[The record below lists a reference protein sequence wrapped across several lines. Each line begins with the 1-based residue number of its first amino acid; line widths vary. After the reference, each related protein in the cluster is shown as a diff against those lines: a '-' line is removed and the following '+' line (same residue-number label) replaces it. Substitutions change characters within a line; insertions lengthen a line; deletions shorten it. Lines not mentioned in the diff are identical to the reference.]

1 MTRRKLLEKAISI
14 VCEDRNQQ
22 YGGPEDTFKDIAQLW
37 AAYLDDQIGP
47 EDVAIMMILMKVA
60 RLKASSYQSSDSWV
74 DIAGYAACGSEIA
87 LGEEGD
93 DVQC

>member
-22 YGGPEDTFKDIAQLW
+22 YGGPEDTFKDIARLW

-87 LGEEGD
+87 IGEEGGFY
-93 DVQC
+93 QC

>member
-22 YGGPEDTFKDIAQLW
+22 YGGPEDTFKDIARLW

-87 LGEEGD
+87 LGEEGGFY
-93 DVQC
+93 QC

>member
-22 YGGPEDTFKDIAQLW
+22 YGGPENTFKDIAALW
-37 AAYLDDQIGP
+37 AAYLDEQIGP

-60 RLKASSYQSSDSWV
+60 RLKASSYQSGDSWV

-87 LGEEGD
+87 IGKEGGFY
-93 DVQC
+93 QC

>member
-1 MTRRKLLEKAISI
+1 MTRRKLLEKAISV

-22 YGGPEDTFKDIAQLW
+22 YGGPEDTFKDIARLW

-87 LGEEGD
+87 IGEEGGFY
-93 DVQC
+93 QC

>member
-1 MTRRKLLEKAISI
+1 MTRRKLLEKAAAI

-22 YGGPEDTFKDIAQLW
+22 YGEPEDTFKDIAALW

-47 EDVAIMMILMKVA
+47 EDVANMMILMKVA
-60 RLKASSYQSSDSWV
+60 RLKTSSYQSSDSWV

-87 LGEEGD
+87 LGEEGGFY
-93 DVQC
+93 QC

>member
-1 MTRRKLLEKAISI
+1 MTRRKLLEKAAAI

-22 YGGPEDTFKDIAQLW
+22 YGGPEDTFKDIAALW
-37 AAYLDDQIGP
+37 AAYLDEQIGP
-47 EDVAIMMILMKVA
+47 EDVAIMMILMKIA

-87 LGEEGD
+87 IGEEGGFY
-93 DVQC
+93 QC